1 MRGAAFCPAHVTGFF
16 GVEESGSAAETGS
29 VGAGFSIQRGVT
41 TTVEG
46 ADHDMVRP
54 GMAQHVLEE
63 FRRATGVSTPV
74 RVSHEMGVPAGY
86 GLGASGA
93 LALSTLYALDAAL
106 ETRIPK
112 ERLAMMAHV
121 SEVRL
126 RTGLGDVLAAYHGGF
141 EIRVRAGGPG
151 KGVIRRLEAGNP
163 AVVVACLSPLSTSD
177 FLRDRMGILNGLGGK
192 MVAELGRNP
201 DTETFQRLSMEFAR
215 KAGTITPQMEA
226 GAGALE
232 RAGYPCGVAM
242 LGGTIFSMVPR
253 DEADGVMEALRPY
266 EPVLTGIDQMGA
278 RAV

>member
-54 GMAQHVLEE
+54 GMARYVLEE

-74 RVSHEMGVPAGY
+74 HMSHEMGVPAGY

-106 ETRIPK
+106 GTRMPR

-177 FLRDRMGILNGLGGK
+177 FLRDRMGMLNGLGGK
-192 MVAELGRNP
+192 MVTELDRNP

-242 LGGTIFSMVPR
+242 LGGTIFSMVPQN
-253 DEADGVMEALRPY
+253 EADGVMEALSPY

>member
-46 ADHDMVRP
+46 ADHDTVRP

-63 FRRATGVSTPV
+63 FRRAAGVNTPV
-74 RVSHEMGVPAGY
+74 RISHEMGVPAGY

-106 ETRIPK
+106 GTRMSR

-151 KGVIRRLEAGNP
+151 KGVIRRLEAGDP

-232 RAGYPCGVAM
+232 RTGHPCGVAM
-242 LGGTIFSMVPR
+242 LGGTIFSMVPQ
-253 DEADGVMEALRPY
+253 DEADSVMEALRPY

-278 RAV
+278 RSL

>member
-46 ADHDMVRP
+46 ADHDTVRP
-54 GMAQHVLEE
+54 GMARYVLEE
-63 FRRATGVSTPV
+63 FRRAAGVSTPV
-74 RVSHEMGVPAGY
+74 HMSHEMGVPAGY

-106 ETRIPK
+106 GTRMPR

-177 FLRDRMGILNGLGGK
+177 FLRDRIGILNGLGGR

-226 GAGALE
+226 GAGALK

-242 LGGTIFSMVPR
+242 LGGTIFSMVPQ

>member
-46 ADHDMVRP
+46 ADHDTVRP

-63 FRRATGVSTPV
+63 FRRATGVNTPV
-74 RVSHEMGVPAGY
+74 RISHEMGVPAGY

-93 LALSTLYALDAAL
+93 LALSTLYALNAAL
-106 ETRIPK
+106 ETRMPK
-112 ERLAMMAHV
+112 ESLAMMAHV

-177 FLRDRMGILNGLGGK
+177 FLRDRMGILNGLGGR
-192 MVAELGRNP
+192 MVAELDQNP

-232 RAGYPCGVAM
+232 RAGHPCGVAM

-266 EPVLTGIDQMGA
+266 EPVLTGIDNMGA

>member
-63 FRRATGVSTPV
+63 FRRATGANTPV
-74 RVSHEMGVPAGY
+74 RISHEMGVPAGY

-242 LGGTIFSMVPR
+242 LGGTIFSMVPQN
-253 DEADGVMEALRPY
+253 EADGVMEALHPY